1 MTSAADKSS
10 IQQLQP
16 VAQLFIRIALGI
28 GFLWPVMDRL
38 GWLGAPGSG
47 TVAWGNWDSF
57 VTYTNTLMPFASRGI
72 TNVMAFA
79 ATSAEIVFGICLI
92 VGFKT
97 RIVAL
102 GGAVLTLVF
111 ALCMAIFISP
121 DAPLNYPVFVFTGG
135 NLLLAT
141 ISSYKWSVD
150 HMVESPKRPE

>member
-1 MTSAADKSS
+1 MNSSINKSS
-10 IQQLQP
+10 RQSLQP
-16 VAQLFIRIALGI
+16 VAQLFARLALGI

-47 TVAWGNWDSF
+47 TVAWGSWDNF

-72 TNVMAFA
+72 TNVMAFT
-79 ATSAEIVFGICLI
+79 ATAAEIVFGICLI

-97 RIVAL
+97 RAVAV
-102 GGAVLTLVF
+102 GGAILTLIF

-135 NLLLAT
+135 NLLLANV
-141 ISSYKWSVD
+141 SSYKWSVD
-150 HMVESPKRPE
+150 DVI